1 MQILN
6 KKARLNYQIL
16 ETIEA
21 GIELLGPEVKSIR
34 SGQISLDGA
43 HIQIGISHN
52 GPEARL
58 VGMHASP
65 YLSAGKLHIDPT
77 RVRRLLLHKHQ
88 ILGLWDKTR
97 GKGLTM
103 IPLRI
108 YEKKGW
114 IKVEIGLVKGK
125 KKWEKREDL
134 KRRDIEREVERETK
148 S

>member
-16 ETIEA
+16 ETVEA

-43 HIQIGISHN
+43 HVQIGISRS
-52 GPEARL
+52 GPETRL

-65 YLSAGKLHIDPT
+65 YLSSGKLAIDPL
-77 RVRRLLLHKHQ
+77 RVRRLLLHKNQ
-88 ILGLWDKTR
+88 IMGLWDKTK

-103 IPLRI
+103 IPTRI

-125 KKWEKREDL
+125 KKWEKRDDL
-134 KRRDIEREVERETK
+134 KQRDIKREIER
-148 S
+148 SY

>member
-1 MQILN
+1 MWQILN
-6 KKARLNYQIL
+6 KKARLNYQII
-16 ETIEA
+16 ETVEA

-34 SGQISLDGA
+34 SGQVSLDGA
-43 HIQIGISHN
+43 HIQIGVSHN

-65 YLSAGKLHIDPT
+65 YLSAGKLQIDTT
-77 RVRRLLLHKHQ
+77 RVRRLLLHKQQ
-88 ILGLWDKTR
+88 ILGLWDKTK

-103 IPLRI
+103 IPIRI
-108 YEKKGW
+108 YEKNGW

-134 KRRDIEREVERETK
+134 KRRDIEREAER
-148 S
+148 SY

>member
-1 MQILN
+1 MWQILN

-43 HIQIGISHN
+43 HVQIGISHN
-52 GPEARL
+52 GLEARL
-58 VGMHASP
+58 MGMHASP
-65 YLSAGKLHIDPT
+65 YLSSGKMQIDPL
-77 RVRRLLLHKHQ
+77 RARRLLLHKNQ
-88 ILGLWDKTR
+88 IMGIWDKTK

-103 IPLRI
+103 IPTRI

-114 IKVEIGLVKGK
+114 IKIEIGLVKGK
-125 KKWEKREDL
+125 KKWEKREDM
-134 KRRDIEREVERETK
+134 KQRDIKRQIEK
-148 S
+148 SY

>member
-16 ETIEA
+16 ETVEA

-43 HIQIGISHN
+43 HVQIGVSHS

-65 YLSAGKLHIDPT
+65 YLSSGKLAVDPL
-77 RVRRLLLHKHQ
+77 RVRRLLLHKNQ
-88 ILGLWDKTR
+88 ILALWDKTK

-103 IPLRI
+103 IPTRI

-114 IKVEIGLVKGK
+114 IKVEVGLVKGK
-125 KKWEKREDL
+125 KKWEKRDDL
-134 KRRDIEREVERETK
+134 KQRDIKRELERGY
-148 S
+148 

>member
-1 MQILN
+1 M
-6 KKARLNYQIL
+6 
-16 ETIEA
+16 
-21 GIELLGPEVKSIR
+21 
-34 SGQISLDGA
+34 SLYLIA
-43 HIQIGISHN
+43 EIGINHN

-77 RVRRLLLHKHQ
+77 RVRRLLLHKRQ

-103 IPLRI
+103 IPMRI

-134 KRRDIEREVERETK
+134 KRRDIEREIEK
-148 S
+148 GY